1 LTLHHERNDVT
12 HWTKT
17 YTRTSPS
24 EQVELEFTEAQA
36 RSIDTV
42 LEPEGLGPG
51 SAQKLVDKWNREA
64 RLTRAPFFYTL

>member
-1 LTLHHERNDVT
+1 VT

-17 YTRTSPS
+17 YTSTSPS
-24 EQVELEFTEAQA
+24 GQVELEFTEAQA
-36 RSIDTV
+36 RSISTV
-42 LEPEGLGPG
+42 LEPEGLGRL